1 MESAFEKAHEFIPER
16 WTTRPEMIRDKRGF
30 AAFSQGRF
38 GCIGKG
44 LAMKTM
50 TYLIKQL
57 VLKYDI
63 EFAPGESGMKL
74 WTGMKDDFTAAPGN
88 LKLVFKVRNLSS
100 NS

>member
-1 MESAFEKAHEFIPER
+1 
-16 WTTRPEMIRDKRGF
+16 MIRDKRGF